1 MKVLIVPDHLI
12 NPIGHKIQ
20 VMVGFSGGE
29 EKIDFSILVLQDDL
43 CSIFIGEYSEDRVV
57 WLMLHDHI
65 FILDVIIFQP
75 RGVIQIYEEDLCYEK
90 LYDLS
95 ISFDREHFLLS
106 LLVFDLDEVQ
116 FVLVIEKC
124 SPSIA
129 YLDPLYRVLALD
141 LIHFLA
147 SRNQHL
153 VS

>member
-1 MKVLIVPDHLI
+1 
-12 NPIGHKIQ
+12 
-20 VMVGFSGGE
+20 MVGFSGGE
-29 EKIDFSILVLQDDL
+29 EKVDFSILVLQDDL
-43 CSIFIGEYSEDRVV
+43 CSIFVGEDSEDRVV

-65 FILDVIIFQP
+65 LVLDVIIFQP
-75 RGVIQIYEEDLCYEK
+75 RGVIQINKKNLCYEE
-90 LYDLS
+90 LDDLP

-106 LLVFDLDEVQ
+106 LLVLDLNEVQ

-124 SPSIA
+124 SPSIT

-141 LIHFLA
+141 FIHFLA